1 MSDILRILQIT
12 FGDSEKAIQKAVQK
26 LYTQPYEKQGL
37 PYAKLYKMAQLPYDA
52 IQKAVQYS
60 RKAIQCHT
68 RSCTRWLESH
78 TVRLNCHTMPYT
90 KPYSTAE
97 KPYRKPYT
105 KKDNKKKETTKMEK
119 LKRTFRLSEQAV
131 EAIENRNRKLYPT
144 ATDFLEAK
152 ILAPADNST
161 EMLHKISAQ
170 LREMESLL
178 VQQYHKKIEEEQ
190 PFH

>member
-1 MSDILRILQIT
+1 
-12 FGDSEKAIQKAVQK
+12 
-26 LYTQPYEKQGL
+26 
-37 PYAKLYKMAQLPYDA
+37 
-52 IQKAVQYS
+52 
-60 RKAIQCHT
+60 
-68 RSCTRWLESH
+68 
-78 TVRLNCHTMPYT
+78 
-90 KPYSTAE
+90 
-97 KPYRKPYT
+97 
-105 KKDNKKKETTKMEK
+105 MEK

-178 VQQYHKKIEEEQ
+178 VHHNPPKIFLFFFPAFPNLPLLFLIVLLN
-190 PFH
+190 PFFTLLRFLF

>member
-1 MSDILRILQIT
+1 MNKFDKVIIGMDKEEIYNLILKI
-12 FGDSEKAIQKAVQK
+12 
-26 LYTQPYEKQGL
+26 
-37 PYAKLYKMAQLPYDA
+37 
-52 IQKAVQYS
+52 
-60 RKAIQCHT
+60 
-68 RSCTRWLESH
+68 
-78 TVRLNCHTMPYT
+78 
-90 KPYSTAE
+90 
-97 KPYRKPYT
+97 
-105 KKDNKKKETTKMEK
+105 EK

>member
-12 FGDSEKAIQKAVQK
+12 SGDSGKAIQKAVQK
-26 LYTQPYEKQGL
+26 PYTQPYEKQGL

-97 KPYRKPYT
+97 KPYSVHT
-105 KKDNKKKETTKMEK
+105 EKMGV
-119 LKRTFRLSEQAV
+119 LVGLSIV
-131 EAIENRNRKLYPT
+131 LIICCCF
-144 ATDFLEAK
+144 ATPSNLTWSVWLSCIDHVY
-152 ILAPADNST
+152 SCCC
-161 EMLHKISAQ
+161 
-170 LREMESLL
+170 
-178 VQQYHKKIEEEQ
+178 
-190 PFH
+190 

>member
-1 MSDILRILQIT
+1 
-12 FGDSEKAIQKAVQK
+12 
-26 LYTQPYEKQGL
+26 
-37 PYAKLYKMAQLPYDA
+37 
-52 IQKAVQYS
+52 
-60 RKAIQCHT
+60 
-68 RSCTRWLESH
+68 
-78 TVRLNCHTMPYT
+78 
-90 KPYSTAE
+90 
-97 KPYRKPYT
+97 
-105 KKDNKKKETTKMEK
+105 MEK

-170 LREMESLL
+170 LMESLL

>member
-1 MSDILRILQIT
+1 MPYRKLYSTAGKPYSAIQGAVQD
-12 FGDSEKAIQKAVQK
+12 GSKAIQYGSIAIRCHIESHTVQQK
-26 LYTQPYEKQGL
+26 SHTVY
-37 PYAKLYKMAQLPYDA
+37 
-52 IQKAVQYS
+52 IQ
-60 RKAIQCHT
+60 KAIQCT
-68 RSCTRWLESH
+68 
-78 TVRLNCHTMPYT
+78 
-90 KPYSTAE
+90 
-97 KPYRKPYT
+97 YRKPYT

>member
-12 FGDSEKAIQKAVQK
+12 FGDSEKAIHSAIRKTRVAIRKAVQDGSIAIRCH
-26 LYTQPYEKQGL
+26 TESCTVQQESHTVPYKE
-37 PYAKLYKMAQLPYDA
+37 LYKTARKPYSTAQLPYDA
-52 IQKAVQYS
+52 IYKAIQYS
-60 RKAIQCHT
+60 RKAIQCT
-68 RSCTRWLESH
+68 
-78 TVRLNCHTMPYT
+78 
-90 KPYSTAE
+90 
-97 KPYRKPYT
+97 YRKPYT

>member
-1 MSDILRILQIT
+1 MY
-12 FGDSEKAIQKAVQK
+12 IQKAIH
-26 LYTQPYEKQGL
+26 E
-37 PYAKLYKMAQLPYDA
+37 
-52 IQKAVQYS
+52 
-60 RKAIQCHT
+60 
-68 RSCTRWLESH
+68 
-78 TVRLNCHTMPYT
+78 
-90 KPYSTAE
+90 
-97 KPYRKPYT
+97 
-105 KKDNKKKETTKMEK
+105 KDNKKKETTKMEK

>member
-1 MSDILRILQIT
+1 
-12 FGDSEKAIQKAVQK
+12 
-26 LYTQPYEKQGL
+26 
-37 PYAKLYKMAQLPYDA
+37 
-52 IQKAVQYS
+52 
-60 RKAIQCHT
+60 
-68 RSCTRWLESH
+68 
-78 TVRLNCHTMPYT
+78 
-90 KPYSTAE
+90 
-97 KPYRKPYT
+97 
-105 KKDNKKKETTKMEK
+105 MEK

-144 ATDFLEAK
+144 ATDFLK

>member
-1 MSDILRILQIT
+1 
-12 FGDSEKAIQKAVQK
+12 
-26 LYTQPYEKQGL
+26 
-37 PYAKLYKMAQLPYDA
+37 
-52 IQKAVQYS
+52 
-60 RKAIQCHT
+60 
-68 RSCTRWLESH
+68 
-78 TVRLNCHTMPYT
+78 
-90 KPYSTAE
+90 
-97 KPYRKPYT
+97 
-105 KKDNKKKETTKMEK
+105 MEK

-144 ATDFLEAK
+144 ATDFLE
-152 ILAPADNST
+152 ADNST

>member
-1 MSDILRILQIT
+1 
-12 FGDSEKAIQKAVQK
+12 
-26 LYTQPYEKQGL
+26 
-37 PYAKLYKMAQLPYDA
+37 
-52 IQKAVQYS
+52 
-60 RKAIQCHT
+60 
-68 RSCTRWLESH
+68 
-78 TVRLNCHTMPYT
+78 
-90 KPYSTAE
+90 
-97 KPYRKPYT
+97 
-105 KKDNKKKETTKMEK
+105 MEK

-152 ILAPADNST
+152 ILAPADKST